1 MPQLFIN
8 HKRSYDSVRSEVL
21 YNIVIKL
28 VIPVKLGSLTKMCLT
43 ETCSKV
49 RIGKNL
55 SGIFPVRNGL
65 KEGLFYRL
73 SFQLYFRLLH

>member
-1 MPQLFIN
+1 MTQLFIN
-8 HKRSYDSVRSEVL
+8 HKRSYDSVSSEVL
-21 YNIVIKL
+21 YNIFIKI
-28 VIPVKLGSLTKMCLT
+28 VMPVKLGSLMKTCPT
-43 ETCSKV
+43 ETYRKV

-55 SGIFPVRNGL
+55 SDIFPVRNGL